1 MLTPGAYLYKYEQN
15 LGLKSVTGEPVPSER
30 HISSVVNKEINANPL
45 SNTWQWCTC
54 RGDNFSIMTS

>member
-1 MLTPGAYLYKYEQN
+1 MIATLPFYPSYYMLTPGAYLYKYEQN

-45 SNTWQWCTC
+45 SNT
-54 RGDNFSIMTS
+54 